1 MISAVLP
8 SSYTLRVNDDS
19 IRCNDIYHLEAQ
31 AQRVTKL
38 LLLSRLA
45 FVPQNCGL
53 LNLHSMFIRSGEK
66 PNVSSAQTLE
76 TSNNIRRHESV
87 EMSNVRC
94 SIWIKD
100 RRRDIVW
107 FRRKPTDVVGET
119 TEKEHQ
125 AEFAVPDGFGA
136 DLAGLR

>member
-1 MISAVLP
+1 
-8 SSYTLRVNDDS
+8 
-19 IRCNDIYHLEAQ
+19 
-31 AQRVTKL
+31 
-38 LLLSRLA
+38 
-45 FVPQNCGL
+45 
-53 LNLHSMFIRSGEK
+53 MFIRSGEK